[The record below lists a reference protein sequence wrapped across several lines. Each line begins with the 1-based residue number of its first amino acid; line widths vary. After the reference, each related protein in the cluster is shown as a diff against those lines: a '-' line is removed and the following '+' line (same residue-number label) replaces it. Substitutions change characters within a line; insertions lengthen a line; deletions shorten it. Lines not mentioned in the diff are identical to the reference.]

1 MRIIVC
7 GSRYAKPEAAR
18 RIAQILDW
26 LAEEV
31 PGPHTLI
38 EGDAPGVDRLAG
50 GVGQKRGWGVIA
62 VPAEWSK
69 NGRAAGPIRNQ
80 RMLDEN
86 PTINAVVA
94 FPAMPINYDRS
105 GTMDMVK
112 RALNAGI
119 PALVFPLS
127 AELVHREGE

>member
-1 MRIIVC
+1 VKIIVC
-7 GSRYAKPEAAR
+7 GSRYARPEAER

-31 PGPHTLI
+31 PGPHAVI
-38 EGDAPGVDRLAG
+38 EGDAPGIDRLSGRVARS
-50 GVGQKRGWGVIA
+50 RGWEVITM
-62 VPAEWSK
+62 PAEWSK

-80 RMLDEN
+80 QMLDEHR
-86 PTINAVVA
+86 TVNAVVA

-119 PALVFPLS
+119 PALVFPL
-127 AELVHREGE
+127 APDLVSVAV

>member
-7 GSRYAKPEAAR
+7 GSRHAKPEAKR

-31 PGPHTLI
+31 PGPHVVI
-38 EGDAPGVDRLAG
+38 EGDAPGVDRLSG
-50 GVGQKRGWGVIA
+50 QVGQARGWEIIA

-80 RMLDEN
+80 QMLVEH
-86 PTINAVVA
+86 PTVNAVVA
-94 FPAMPINYDRS
+94 FPALPINYDRS

-112 RALNAGI
+112 RGLNAGI
-119 PALVFPLS
+119 PALIFPLDP
-127 AELVHREGE
+127 ALVSVAV